1 MFDVIISC
9 LDIELNE
16 EEEKEEEDDE
26 DDEDDDGN
34 DESDMLSSLLRSRS
48 DSL

>member
-34 DESDMLSSLLRSRS
+34 DESDMLSSLLHSWS
-48 DSL
+48 ESL